1 VLAGFIGVCI
11 AVAICAAGWLRT
23 YQLLLARS
31 REQETQERTSRLIE
45 EERRILELVAQNA
58 SLKRVLDS
66 LTGAIERMAPG
77 CFCSILLLD
86 EDRLN
91 LRAGSGGGL
100 PDDYMQAVDGIPI
113 GPDMGSCG
121 SAAYR
126 NQTVIVSD
134 IATDYRWRTAKEL
147 PLRFGLRAC
156 WSVPIR
162 DSKGQVLG
170 AFAMYHQ
177 RIAAPHPQE
186 LAVVEAGAHLA
197 GNVIERLT
205 AERKLRESVE
215 RLQLAEEVAG
225 FGIWERDLQTGMM
238 TLSPGAA
245 AVSGLPRKGVQMKR
259 SEVSQLI
266 YREDRSLSA
275 EASNRAINM
284 QGEYRI
290 EFRVVLPDGSLRWCR
305 SQGKVEF
312 DGDQPVRMIGAIID
326 IDKEKAMLEQLH
338 QSAERMRRAEEAAGF
353 GVWEV
358 DIESQTITLSEGMLA
373 LNQLSGNGTLCYTL
387 EEFDKLADPDQLVLV
402 RAAAER
408 ASMDRQPYELELKR
422 VLQDGS
428 IRWHRL
434 QGRPE
439 FEGDKLKRLV
449 GATTDITREHE
460 ILLSLEHARVKAEA
474 AAAAKSDFLANMSH
488 EIRTPM
494 NGVIGM
500 TGLLLDTDLTPE
512 QREYAE
518 IVRTSGEA
526 LLAIINDILDF
537 SKIEAGKLPI
547 DALPFDLRRLLEEVS
562 EMLAPRAHE
571 KGLDLIV
578 RFPSETPRRFLG
590 DADRIRQVL
599 TNLAGNAV
607 KFTHSGHILMN
618 VECLDEDPSA
628 AKVKVSITDT
638 GIGIPADKLDSL
650 FEKFTQADSSTTRK
664 YGGTGLGL
672 AISKRLVELMGG
684 SIHVESEVDKGSTF
698 WFSLKLP
705 LDSEIGLNQIAPA
718 ALENLRVLIV
728 DDNDVNRRV
737 VHEQISSC
745 GMRNG
750 SYATAEDALDAIR
763 FAQTAGD
770 PFDFVIADYQMPGM
784 NGATLAA
791 TIKSDPA
798 LRQPVFVLLTSV
810 SHWKHMRGL
819 ESSGIDACLV
829 KPVRQTKLMDALA
842 ALWSTKR
849 PGIVPPAPQ
858 VLAGRGGDGYDRATT
873 RSLSALSDS
882 TAGKYTERG
891 IHVLVVEDNAINQ
904 RVAVMLLEK
913 LGIQPDVAANGREG
927 VMKLRARPYDA
938 VFMDCQM
945 PEMNGYEATANVRL
959 AAGPNQRVPIIA
971 MTAQAI
977 EGSRERC
984 LEHGMDD
991 FISKPIKL
999 DDLARVIEKW
1009 VSHSSRRCLVPME
1022 IEV

>member
-1 VLAGFIGVCI
+1 MFVGFIGVCF
-11 AVAICAAGWLRT
+11 AVAVCAIGWIRT
-23 YQLLLARS
+23 YQLLVARS
-31 REQETQERTSRLIE
+31 RQQEIQERSSRLIE
-45 EERRILELVAQNA
+45 EERRILELVAQGA
-58 SLKRVLDS
+58 SLKEVLDS
-66 LTGAIERMAPG
+66 LTSAIELMAPG

-86 EDRLN
+86 EDRIH

-100 PDDYMQAVDGIPI
+100 PGEYIKAVDGIPI
-113 GPDMGSCG
+113 GPDMGCCG
-121 SAAYR
+121 SAAFR

-134 IATDYRWRTAKEL
+134 IATDYRWRTAKDL

-177 RIAAPHPQE
+177 RTIAPHPRE

-205 AERKLRESVE
+205 YERKLQESVA

-225 FGIWERDLQTGMM
+225 FGIWERDLLTETM

-245 AVSGLPRKGVQMKR
+245 AVSGLARKATQMTR
-259 SEVSQLI
+259 SDVSQLI
-266 YREDRSLSA
+266 DPSDRGVAREAA
-275 EASNRAINM
+275 ENAIKEG
-284 QGEYRI
+284 GEYRV
-290 EFRVVLPDGSLRWCR
+290 EFRIVLPDGTRRWCR
-305 SQGKVEF
+305 SQGRVDFLGE
-312 DGDQPVRMIGAIID
+312 QPVRMIGAIID
-326 IDKEKAMLEQLH
+326 VTKEKTMLEQLRE
-338 QSAERMRRAEEAAGF
+338 SAERMRLAEEAAGF

-358 DIESQTITLSEGMLA
+358 DLLTQTITLSEGMLA
-373 LNQLSGNGTLCYTL
+373 LNRMPENAPLRYPL
-387 EEFDKLADPDQLVLV
+387 EEFDKLADPDRLAVV
-402 RAAAER
+402 KAADAGAIE
-408 ASMDRQPYELELKR
+408 SRQPFQLETEW
-422 VLQDGS
+422 VLFDGS
-428 IRWHRL
+428 VRWHRV
-434 QGRPE
+434 QGRPDFLGE
-439 FEGDKLKRLV
+439 QPRRIV
-449 GATTDITREHE
+449 GATTDITREKE
-460 ILLSLEHARVKAEA
+460 MLLSLEQARAKAEA

-547 DALPFDLRRLLEEVS
+547 DALPFDLRRLLDEIS
-562 EMLAPRAHE
+562 DMLAPRAHE

-578 RFPSETPRRFLG
+578 RYPAESPSRFVG
-590 DADRIRQVL
+590 DADRIRQVV
-599 TNLAGNAV
+599 TNLLGNSV
-607 KFTHSGHILMN
+607 KFTHSGHILLN
-618 VECLDEDPSA
+618 VECLDDGPGE
-628 AKVKVSITDT
+628 VKLKISVADT
-638 GIGIPADKLDSL
+638 GIGIPSEKLDSL

-672 AISKRLVELMGG
+672 AISKRLVELMEG
-684 SIHVESEVDKGSTF
+684 SIHVESEAGKGSTF
-698 WFSLKLP
+698 WFSLRLP
-705 LDSEIGLNQIAPA
+705 RDVQTHHIPPA
-718 ALENLRVLIV
+718 ALRNLRVLIV

-750 SYATAEDALDAIR
+750 SYATAEDALEAIR
-763 FAQTAGD
+763 IAQENGD
-770 PFDFVIADYQMPGM
+770 PYDFVIADYQMPGM
-784 NGATLAA
+784 NGASLATA
-791 TIKSDPA
+791 IKSDSA
-798 LRQPVFVLLTSV
+798 LRHPVFVLLTSV
-810 SHWKHMRGL
+810 SHWRHLRGL

-829 KPVRQTKLMDALA
+829 KPVRQAKLMDTLSAI
-842 ALWSTKR
+842 WSAKR
-849 PGIVPPAPQ
+849 PSPVPVLEPIVKRAPAQ
-858 VLAGRGGDGYDRATT
+858 DSRETMS
-873 RSLSALSDS
+873 RSLVALRENTQATS
-882 TAGKYTERG
+882 GEHPL
-891 IHVLVVEDNAINQ
+891 HVLVVEDNAINQ
-904 RVAVMLLEK
+904 KVAVMLLEK
-913 LGIQPDVAANGREG
+913 LGILADVAANGREG
-927 VMKLRARPYDA
+927 VMKLRSRPYDA

-945 PEMNGYEATANVRL
+945 PEMNGYEATAHVRL
-959 AAGPNQRVPIIA
+959 APGPNQRVPIIA

-999 DDLARVIEKW
+999 DDLIRVLKKW
-1009 VSHSSRRCLVPME
+1009 NLPTRLAPAAADLAVS
-1022 IEV
+1022 I